1 MLDIRKLVLLMR
13 KQGGEG
19 GTFGL
24 QNTESYG
31 QNEGCGQSDGCGQ
44 NEDVG
49 RVRGGSVRLLFNFP
63 EAGRWVWV
71 HRSRY
76 KGKSSSCFRRE

>member
-1 MLDIRKLVLLMR
+1 MLLMR

-31 QNEGCGQSDGCGQ
+31 QKMRGVVRVI
-44 NEDVG
+44 DVV
-49 RVRGGSVRLLFNFP
+49 RVMGVIRMRMWL
-63 EAGRWVWV
+63 E
-71 HRSRY
+71 
-76 KGKSSSCFRRE
+76 